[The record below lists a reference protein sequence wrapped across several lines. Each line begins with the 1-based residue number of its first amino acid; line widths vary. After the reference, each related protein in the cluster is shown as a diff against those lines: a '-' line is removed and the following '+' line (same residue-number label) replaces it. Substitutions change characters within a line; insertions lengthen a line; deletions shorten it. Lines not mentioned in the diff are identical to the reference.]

1 MDLRSKQCFSLIFDL
16 IWNLFIDFQVFFQLE
31 KSLDEYPA
39 LADLDIEGLRRTKAL
54 EEDLDHFFG
63 PSWRTKEDP
72 EALVKYVDHL
82 KKIAQEDE
90 PLLLVAYIYHLYM
103 GLLSGGQI
111 LSKKRQFFGSDTGKV
126 EGTAVT
132 TFEGIIYSTTKY
144 I

>member
-1 MDLRSKQCFSLIFDL
+1 M
-16 IWNLFIDFQVFFQLE
+16 FFQLE

-39 LADLDIEGLRRTKAL
+39 LAELDIEGIRRTEAL

-63 PSWRTKEDP
+63 KSWRSKEDP

-82 KKIAQEDE
+82 KQIAENDE

-111 LSKKRQFFGSDTGKV
+111 LSKKRQLFGSDTGKV
-126 EGTAVT
+126 KGTAVT
-132 TFEGIIYSTTKY
+132 TFEDMI
-144 I
+144 

>member
-1 MDLRSKQCFSLIFDL
+1 M
-16 IWNLFIDFQVFFQLE
+16 
-31 KSLDEYPA
+31 
-39 LADLDIEGLRRTKAL
+39 
-54 EEDLDHFFG
+54 
-63 PSWRTKEDP
+63 
-72 EALVKYVDHL
+72 

-132 TFEGIIYSTTKY
+132 TFEGIIYFITKSECTSTYRTRAN
-144 I
+144 INLSRLVTP